1 MTSQLSFI
9 IALYQNKGFKM
20 NKLLKSVLASAIV
33 LAIGSTVASADV
45 AKGQKLYTKK
55 LKSACGI
62 TGAEMA
68 GKHTQ
73 DEWNEISVAGMATEI
88 KTICPKVVDKA
99 LKEKYLQH
107 YFDFFKE
114 YASDSGNVPSC

>member
-1 MTSQLSFI
+1 MNKI
-9 IALYQNKGFKM
+9 VKIALGAT
-20 NKLLKSVLASAIV
+20 LLLSLGTAT
-33 LAIGSTVASADV
+33 LSADT

-62 TGAEMA
+62 TGATMS

-73 DEWNEISVAGMATEI
+73 DEWQEIQDGGKLADEI
-88 KTICPKVVDKA
+88 KSICPKVKDKA
-99 LKEKYLQH
+99 LKGKYMNH

-114 YASDSGNVPSC
+114 YGSDSGNVPSC

>member
-1 MTSQLSFI
+1 MKALLTAL
-9 IALYQNKGFKM
+9 IALTLMG
-20 NKLLKSVLASAIV
+20 
-33 LAIGSTVASADV
+33 TVASADV

-55 LKSACGI
+55 LKSSCGI
-62 TGAEMA
+62 TGAAMA

-73 DEWNEISVAGMATEI
+73 DEWTEI
-88 KTICPKVVDKA
+88 GVGGMSDEIKVICPKIKDKA
-99 LKEKYLQH
+99 LKEKYLEH

>member
-1 MTSQLSFI
+1 MNNVI
-9 IALYQNKGFKM
+9 KIALGAT
-20 NKLLKSVLASAIV
+20 LLLA
-33 LAIGSTVASADV
+33 LGSTVATADA

-62 TGAEMA
+62 TGAVMA

-73 DEWNEISVAGMATEI
+73 GEWEEINAAGKLADEI
-88 KTICPKVVDKA
+88 KTICPKVKDKA
-99 LKEKYLQH
+99 LKGKYLEH

-114 YASDSGNVPSC
+114 YGSDSGNVPSC

>member
-1 MTSQLSFI
+1 
-9 IALYQNKGFKM
+9 M
-20 NKLLKSVLASAIV
+20 NNLLKTVLASTML
-33 LAIGSTVASADV
+33 LALSTTVVSADT
-45 AKGQKLYTKK
+45 AKGQKLFTKK

-62 TGAEMA
+62 SGAVMA

-73 DEWNEISVAGMATEI
+73 GEWEEINSSGKIANEIKI
-88 KTICPKVVDKA
+88 ICPSVKDKA

>member
-1 MTSQLSFI
+1 MNKI
-9 IALYQNKGFKM
+9 VKIALGAT
-20 NKLLKSVLASAIV
+20 LLLSLGTAT
-33 LAIGSTVASADV
+33 LSADT

-55 LKSACGI
+55 LKKACGI
-62 TGAEMA
+62 SGADVA

-73 DEWNEISVAGMATEI
+73 DEWAEIGTAGMAAEI
-88 KTICPKVVDKA
+88 KKICPSVGDKA